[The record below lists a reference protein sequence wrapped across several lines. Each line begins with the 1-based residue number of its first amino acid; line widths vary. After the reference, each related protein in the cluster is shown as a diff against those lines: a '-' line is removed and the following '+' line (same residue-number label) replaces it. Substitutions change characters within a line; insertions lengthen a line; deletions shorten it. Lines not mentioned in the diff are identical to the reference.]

1 MQQPATSTP
10 SPTFAGMLAAIAAPG
25 LAAPGFAAPGQ
36 KRPPVRDVDGL
47 EDDIA
52 TLSYE
57 HALQVHATYKA
68 AEGSGRVFTLPPPVS
83 PALAPLG
90 PLSEPST
97 EPPDAGSMRI
107 FEAVSVRESQ
117 SYSETSYA
125 ETVIPKMARPV
136 EPPPLHFV
144 ARPEPEL
151 DEWKAP
157 KRNLRTVSITIRLN
171 KAECAMV
178 HQRATEAGLTVSAY
192 LRSCTLEADSLR
204 AMVKNTLAKMRTE
217 AAKEGSA
224 EGDRAIRSRSRFGFG
239 WLRRFSPNEPSR
251 APVASA

>member
-1 MQQPATSTP
+1 MQQPATTTP
-10 SPTFAGMLAAIAAPG
+10 STTFAGMLAAI
-25 LAAPGFAAPGQ
+25 AAPGFAAPGQ

-57 HALQVHATYKA
+57 HALQVPARYKA

-83 PALAPLG
+83 PALAPLD

-117 SYSETSYA
+117 CYSETSYA
-125 ETVIPKMARPV
+125 ETVIPEMVRPV
-136 EPPPLHFV
+136 EPPVLQFV
-144 ARPEPEL
+144 ARPEPEV
-151 DEWKAP
+151 DEWKAS
-157 KRNLRTVSITIRLN
+157 KRDLRTVSITIRLN

-178 HQRATEAGLTVSAY
+178 HKRANEAGLTVSAY

-204 AMVKNTLAKMRTE
+204 AMVKNTLAKLRTE
-217 AAKEGSA
+217 AAKEGNA
-224 EGDRAIRSRSRFGFG
+224 EGDRAIRSRFGFG
-239 WLRRFSPNEPSR
+239 WLRRFSPNGSSR
-251 APVASA
+251 VPVASA